1 MQSRRNE
8 REWRYI
14 QEFFQ
19 SPKGGSM
26 VVAFFVIWALTGF
39 NPWVAFGLGMG
50 AFASA
55 KGYARRRRNR
65 EVDELLD
72 MAEDWEE
79 KNDNP
84 QIDET
89 PITPQSLELHKKV
102 IEDAKSDLMQIKA
115 ASGVASGDLSLN
127 LQKIVQNAEK
137 IEQDL
142 LREPHKL
149 SEVQRIFT
157 YYIPSTQDLLF
168 ARAKAVAANDQTKL
182 TEIDSMMARLAQA
195 YEDFARKMHGE
206 DARSIDIDIKLL
218 DQSLQE
224 DLSYT
229 KR

>member
-1 MQSRRNE
+1 MGVT
-8 REWRYI
+8 
-14 QEFFQ
+14 FF
-19 SPKGGSM
+19 
-26 VVAFFVIWALTGF
+26 FIWLITGF

-50 AFASA
+50 AFGAA

-72 MAEDWEE
+72 MAEDWDDRGENFE
-79 KNDNP
+79 QN
-84 QIDET
+84 ET
-89 PITPQSLELHKKV
+89 PVTPQTLELHKKV

-115 ASGVASGDLSLN
+115 ASGVASGELLAN
-127 LQKIVQNAEK
+127 LQKIVQNSEK

-157 YYIPSTQDLLF
+157 YYIPATQDLVF
-168 ARAKAVAANDQTKL
+168 ARAKAVSANDATKL
-182 TEIDSMMARLAQA
+182 VEIDNMMARLAQA
-195 YEDFARKMHGE
+195 FEDFARKMHGE

-218 DQSLQE
+218 EQSLQE
-224 DLSYT
+224 DLSFT